1 MSVRLWLSD
10 GDYRDSLYTDWV
22 IDWLVVAEACRG
34 AWAEIDGCLCRQL
47 LLNWLQWPQLLLA
60 CDVAAT
66 AVIASFFS
74 SSTVSWLFRIRSKCF
89 FCRATPYQRG
99 TCCRLVSVCLS
110 VRPSQA
116 GIVPKRLDGQSW
128 FFCELPLTYP
138 ELFVRKFGHL
148 KNKGTSL
155 WNFTPNAGLRENFA
169 TASRWCDQQNSS
181 TVEPVDYVYGGPASR
196 VWMHIVYYTSVD
208 CNPLTPLPLFWIC
221 CATRSYTVVQQ
232 LAKFCL
238 THRVAR
244 SISDSRASCVILEKK
259 CDCDF

>member
-1 MSVRLWLSD
+1 MTTTPPRLRCRRHS
-10 GDYRDSLYTDWV
+10 RNR
-22 IDWLVVAEACRG
+22 LV
-34 AWAEIDGCLCRQL
+34 
-47 LLNWLQWPQLLLA
+47 
-60 CDVAAT
+60 
-66 AVIASFFS
+66 FS
-74 SSTVSWLFRIRSKCF
+74 SSTVSWLFRIRSKWF

-128 FFCELPLTYP
+128 FFVSFLWPILSCSYGNSDISKIRVLPS
-138 ELFVRKFGHL
+138 
-148 KNKGTSL
+148 GTL
-155 WNFTPNAGLRENFA
+155 PQTLDLENFA

-181 TVEPVDYVYGGPASR
+181 TVEPVDYVYGGRASR
-196 VWMHIVYYTSVD
+196 VSMHIVYYTSVD

-238 THRVAR
+238 THRVAP

>member
-1 MSVRLWLSD
+1 MTLSD
-10 GDYRDSLYTDWV
+10 RDYRDSLYTDWV

-47 LLNWLQWPQLLLA
+47 LLNWLQWPQLFLA

-66 AVIASFFS
+66 AVIASFFR
-74 SSTVSWLFRIRSKCF
+74 LPRSRGCSVCGRNV

-128 FFCELPLTYP
+128 FFSELPLTYP
-138 ELFVRKFGHL
+138 ELLVRKFGHL

-155 WNFTPNAGLRENFA
+155 WNFTPNAGLRKFRHGESMVWSTRLVDGRA
-169 TASRWCDQQNSS
+169 CGLCLRRSS
-181 TVEPVDYVYGGPASR
+181 ES
-196 VWMHIVYYTSVD
+196 
-208 CNPLTPLPLFWIC
+208 
-221 CATRSYTVVQQ
+221 
-232 LAKFCL
+232 CL
-238 THRVAR
+238 DAHSLLHVGR
-244 SISDSRASCVILEKK
+244 L
-259 CDCDF
+259 

>member
-1 MSVRLWLSD
+1 MCVCDSEWRRLSRL
-10 GDYRDSLYTDWV
+10 SLYWV

-89 FCRATPYQRG
+89 FLPRDAIPARYMLSSRV
-99 TCCRLVSVCLS
+99 RLS
-110 VRPSQA
+110 VRTSVTSRHCTETTRRTEL
-116 GIVPKRLDGQSW
+116 I
-128 FFCELPLTYP
+128 FCKLPLTYP

-155 WNFTPNAGLRENFA
+155 WNFTPNAGLRKFRHGESMVWSTKLVDGRA
-169 TASRWCDQQNSS
+169 CGLCLRRSSASWLDAHSLLHVGR
-181 TVEPVDYVYGGPASR
+181 
-196 VWMHIVYYTSVD
+196 
-208 CNPLTPLPLFWIC
+208 L
-221 CATRSYTVVQQ
+221 
-232 LAKFCL
+232 
-238 THRVAR
+238 
-244 SISDSRASCVILEKK
+244 
-259 CDCDF
+259 